1 MPAFLV
7 PFAFVLDPQG
17 VGLLLKV
24 PPGGSWFDIV
34 EIFLES
40 AAGIAMLAF
49 AAQGYLFKRNTVLET
64 VLFAIAGLFLVFPA
78 LLAPT
83 IRLLTGLTIGGF
95 VPGLSDLGL
104 QIGFNV
110 VLGLI
115 FLVAGV
121 AIQRMRPAAAA
132 ASR

>member
-1 MPAFLV
+1 
-7 PFAFVLDPQG
+7 
-17 VGLLLKV
+17 
-24 PPGGSWFDIV
+24 
-34 EIFLES
+34 
-40 AAGIAMLAF
+40 
-49 AAQGYLFKRNTVLET
+49 
-64 VLFAIAGLFLVFPA
+64 
-78 LLAPT
+78 
-83 IRLLTGLTIGGF
+83 LTGLTIGGF